1 MELNQI
7 KENAKKYSIPIIRS
21 ESHKVL
27 LDMIKKY
34 QPKNILEIGTAVGY
48 SGILMLE
55 NSEATLTTI
64 EHNKE
69 YAKQAVKNFKQ
80 AKVWNRV
87 KLVEGDCLVE
97 LAKMVASKNFFE
109 TFDFIFLD
117 GPKAQYDAMLELLLI
132 LLKKNGVFLA
142 DNVTFRGYITGEIQA
157 PTRRYKTIVKRLNT
171 FIENCKNSPN
181 LTQFNLIN
189 VEDGLIF
196 AIKDTNNEQ

>member
-1 MELNQI
+1 
-7 KENAKKYSIPIIRS
+7 
-21 ESHKVL
+21 
-27 LDMIKKY
+27 
-34 QPKNILEIGTAVGY
+34 
-48 SGILMLE
+48 
-55 NSEATLTTI
+55 
-64 EHNKE
+64 
-69 YAKQAVKNFKQ
+69 
-80 AKVWNRV
+80 
-87 KLVEGDCLVE
+87 
-97 LAKMVASKNFFE
+97 MVASKNFLE